1 MLNVIW
7 VVMMIGALVSAALTG
22 RIDEV
27 TKASTDSAKLAV
39 TLALGLVGVMAFWL
53 GMMRVLQR
61 GGLLDAM
68 ARVLKPVFCL
78 DFSPKSPRSTPQ

>member
-68 ARVLKPVFCL
+68 ARVLKPVLSRLF
-78 DFSPKSPRSTPQ
+78 PEVPRSTPQ

>member
-7 VVMMIGALVSAALTG
+7 VVMMVGALVSAALTG

-53 GMMRVLQR
+53 G
-61 GGLLDAM
+61 
-68 ARVLKPVFCL
+68 
-78 DFSPKSPRSTPQ
+78 

>member
-68 ARVLKPVFCL
+68 ARFLKPVLSRLFPEVPA
-78 DFSPKSPRSTPQ
+78 DTPQ